1 MDGATLFHH
10 QEFDLTFPGLALL
23 FSAQGP
29 ASQLSGSLSGSLEH
43 HHHKSDFGLQLQS
56 SHSQPSWTT
65 YRAGWWGGGVKGAF
79 SFPGL
84 HQHTHTRLSS
94 QPSSWAA

>member
-43 HHHKSDFGLQLQS
+43 YHHKSDWSAAAKLPLPALLDHLQ
-56 SHSQPSWTT
+56 
-65 YRAGWWGGGVKGAF
+65 GWLVGGVGKRGIF
-79 SFPGL
+79 FPRPPPT
-84 HQHTHTRLSS
+84 HTHTSFL
-94 QPSSWAA
+94 AAV